1 MMSEKIGTLVSV
13 SRQGDQCNAGYFRV
27 YGLFR
32 CQSAIFVVQV
42 HGWYEND
49 EEDLSFGQV

>member
-1 MMSEKIGTLVSV
+1 MMSEKIGTLVSI

-27 YGLFR
+27 CGLFR